1 MSVAGG
7 TDATEPRKEGVREGP
22 EVAVGGGVFGE
33 GLCRP
38 GPAVIDLSNLCEPE
52 VELSECVTHL

>member
-7 TDATEPRKEGVREGP
+7 PDATDPRKEGVREGP

-38 GPAVIDLSNLCEPE
+38 GPAVIDLSSLGEPE
-52 VELSECVTHL
+52 LERSR